1 MAPKKPGCQLWCPTL
16 EGALG
21 RRSQSRDVM
30 LAPSLE
36 AAARPPRSTPADAA
50 GTETATQHIYVLK
63 LEDGKFYVGKT
74 TDVRRRLEKHRRGCN
89 TWAWTAKHKPIPGDD
104 AIYFVETMTEPTA
117 EDAITERMM
126 CEYGIDKVRGGTFS
140 KPNLPEHQAKTLKD
154 KWCTWTDS
162 CFVCREA
169 GHKSI
174 NCRRRKEMVR
184 RDLEEA
190 REREPLARE
199 EDVDEL
205 TETLQ
210 GVSLENVNDYLRRDE
225 TWSQDEEE
233 QLLREKR
240 EGKTNEE
247 IARLHKRTKRA
258 ISSRLSRLRSRS

>member
-63 LEDGKFYVGKT
+63 LEDDCFYVGKT
-74 TDVRRRLEKHRRGCN
+74 TDVRRRLEEHRRGCN
-89 TWAWTAKHKPIPGDD
+89 TWAWTAKHKPISGDD

-140 KPNLPEHQAKTLKD
+140 KVNLPEHQEKTLTD

-190 REREPLARE
+190 RERDRRAGEV
-199 EDVDEL
+199 DVDEL
-205 TETLQ
+205 TEDFQ
-210 GVSLENVNDYLRRDE
+210 DVSLEHYGEL
-225 TWSQDEEE
+225 WSQEEEE
-233 QLLREKR
+233 QLLREEESGMPR
-240 EGKTNEE
+240 AE
-247 IARLHKRTKRA
+247 IAKRHGRTKRA

>member
-1 MAPKKPGCQLWCPTL
+1 
-16 EGALG
+16 
-21 RRSQSRDVM
+21 M

-63 LEDGKFYVGKT
+63 LEDDCFYVGKT
-74 TDVRRRLEKHRRGCN
+74 TDVRGRLEKHRRGCN

-190 REREPLARE
+190 REREEHARAE
-199 EDVDEL
+199 DEL
-205 TETLQ
+205 LFSFDNLS
-210 GVSLENVNDYLRRDE
+210 VSHTSHPKNSGKKW
-225 TWSQDEEE
+225 TEEE
-233 QLLREKR
+233 KEQLAREKR

-247 IARLHKRTKRA
+247 IAGIHERSVNA
-258 ISSRLSRLRSRS
+258 IYMQWNKQKPRDSL